1 MRKHTRLLALIMVI
15 AMTAMLLAGCSTSE
29 TASESTS
36 TPAAETESTAT
47 ESQTSAETEA
57 PAESEAEAEAP
68 AESEEFVVP
77 SLEELYPYAEE
88 TTTLTMWTTFPYNLN
103 GLVDDFNGIAC
114 YQEAEKRTNIHLEFR
129 LQDQSTA
136 SEKFNLMV
144 AAEDYTDIINSG
156 ATMYTSGRSAA
167 VEDEVFLDL
176 LPLIKDWAPNYY
188 AMLYAEGNE
197 SLLKNFL
204 TDEGYL
210 PSINGTGAVTAAQG
224 FVIRQ
229 DWLDELNIATPTTV
243 DELTEALVAIKN
255 EYDPSNTVL
264 VDSDLNPARLFSAF
278 EIAWGTESAVP
289 MQVVDGEV
297 VCSYYLDNY
306 KKAIELMKSWN
317 DKGLLGDFL
326 SYTTNDQDSFIL
338 SDNAALWS
346 GGISYMNSNYTGRS
360 VNPNFNA
367 VAMSDVGLEEGQ
379 AFHMGYVFDRSS
391 GGTGWSIPVACS
403 DVEAALKY
411 INWYFTDEG
420 YEITNYGV
428 EGTTHYYDEDGNLQ
442 YTDLVF
448 NHPDGVVSSVA
459 LVLLTNT
466 SCPMVQAEDRLNP
479 VFENDNMRNAFGI
492 WLEGEHDDSMVVQ
505 GDMTADEGSAYSS
518 KATDIATTASEVI
531 TKIIIGEADM
541 SAFDEFLE
549 QIKGMGIDECVEIR
563 AAAHERY
570 MNR

>member
-1 MRKHTRLLALIMVI
+1 MRKHIRLLALIMVI
-15 AMTAMLLAGCSTSE
+15 AVTAMLLAGCSTNE
-29 TASESTS
+29 TPAESTAPES
-36 TPAAETESTAT
+36 EAPAAE
-47 ESQTSAETEA
+47 SQETAETEA
-57 PAESEAEAEAP
+57 PAESQDETEAP
-68 AESEEFVVP
+68 AESDGFVVP
-77 SLEELYPYAEE
+77 SMEELYPYAEE

-114 YQEAEKRTNIHLEFR
+114 YQEAEKRTNIHLEFN
-129 LQDQSTA
+129 LQDASTA

-156 ATMYTSGRSAA
+156 ATMYTAGRTASI
-167 VEDEVFLDL
+167 EDEVFQDL
-176 LPLIKDWAPNYY
+176 MPLIEDWAPHYY
-188 AMLYAEGNE
+188 AMLTAEGNE
-197 SLLKNFL
+197 SLMKNFL

-210 PSINGTGAVTAAQG
+210 PAINGTGAITAAQG

-243 DELTEALVAIKN
+243 DELTDALVAIKN
-255 EYDPSNTVL
+255 EYNPSNTVL
-264 VDSDLNPARLFSAF
+264 VTSDLNPGRLFAAYD
-278 EIAWGTESAVP
+278 IAWGTESAVP

-306 KKAIELMKSWN
+306 KKAIELMKNWN
-317 DKGLLGDFL
+317 DQGLLGDFL
-326 SYTTNDQDSFIL
+326 SFSANDQDTFIL
-338 SDNAALWS
+338 SDNSALWA

-367 VAMSDVGLEEGQ
+367 VAMSDVGLEKDQ
-379 AFHMGYVFDRSS
+379 AFHMGFVYDRAS
-391 GGTGWSIPVACS
+391 GGSGWSIPVTCS
-403 DVEAALKY
+403 DTEAALKY

-466 SCPMVQAEDRLNP
+466 SCPMIQADDRLNP
-479 VFENDNMRNAFGI
+479 VFENDNMRNAFSI
-492 WLEGEHDDSMVVQ
+492 WLEGEHDDSMVVY

-541 SAFDEFLE
+541 SAFDAFLE
-549 QIKGMGIDECVEIR
+549 QIKGMGIDECVEIK
-563 AAAHERY
+563 AAAHERF